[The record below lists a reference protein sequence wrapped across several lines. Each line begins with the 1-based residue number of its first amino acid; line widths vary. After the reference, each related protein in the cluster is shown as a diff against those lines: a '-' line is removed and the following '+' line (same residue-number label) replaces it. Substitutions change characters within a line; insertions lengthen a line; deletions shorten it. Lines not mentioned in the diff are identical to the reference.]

1 MMAQLTFFD
10 IPEEPRKLARH
21 VVWRRRVARIIQNQD
36 DAPLFFRRERGSRLT
51 REEQDQLAAYVPLI
65 RATARRAHLRG
76 IRIDDLE
83 GELIAYAVHIMPRF
97 DPTRAKLGSLLRVA
111 LSNKIKNMIRDSAK
125 KVRLRTDQ
133 GERLAEIACSD
144 TAGIQAVDDLDEL
157 EAWARA
163 V

>member
-1 MMAQLTFFD
+1 
-10 IPEEPRKLARH
+10 
-21 VVWRRRVARIIQNQD
+21 
-36 DAPLFFRRERGSRLT
+36 
-51 REEQDQLAAYVPLI
+51 
-65 RATARRAHLRG
+65 
-76 IRIDDLE
+76 
-83 GELIAYAVHIMPRF
+83 MPRF

-157 EAWARA
+157 EAWAR
-163 V
+163 